1 MKNSRVIMA
10 PFVFTLS
17 SGGELKKIHRRLE
30 ACSSY
35 DFNITRGDMV
45 DGIVLDTFDNEI
57 RLSGRFLLQTRQS
70 LLLIN
75 ILNGE
80 ITEQNA
86 STWFFLNDLEKG
98 PVARSLKGVSELR
111 AFIPVSRIKIRRD
124 RVLVLDDEGK
134 TRARLHWFSFFR
146 KKKSLQIGI
155 TQSLRGYEST
165 HIDLKNLL
173 LDTGA
178 EPCTGVAGI
187 YKRLGAK
194 PKRYA
199 AKPGIVLVPEDSIKL
214 SATTIIRTYID
225 VARQNETGLV
235 ADYDTEFLHDFRVS
249 FRKVRSVLSLFK
261 GVYGAEQTEQLKREF
276 ADLMRETNRLRDLDV
291 YLLSRNDYF
300 QLIPQSSHKGL
311 KIMFGV
317 ISKKREDEHKKVCK
331 MIRGKFYHQSIDRWV
346 GLFADVDNMTTGSDA
361 LKSSNSYV
369 SRLISRRYR
378 KVCKIARTIDETTA
392 DEVVHELRIHCKKLR
407 YLMEFA
413 LPLFSKKKVKF
424 LLKSLKVL
432 QENLGRF
439 NDYSVQQTSLGM
451 FMSER
456 SLAGLKGMKVAE
468 SIGALTAMLYQLQC
482 RERNLVMENFSR
494 FDSEKT
500 RASFAELFLN

>member
-1 MKNSRVIMA
+1 MA

-134 TRARLHWFSFFR
+134 TRARLHWFSLFR
-146 KKKSLQIGI
+146 KKKSLQLGI
-155 TQSLRGYEST
+155 TQPLRGYET
-165 HIDLKNLL
+165 AHTDLRNLL
-173 LDTGA
+173 IGVGA
-178 EPCTGVAGI
+178 ESCTRVADM
-187 YKRLGAK
+187 YRRLGSKTKNYSIK
-194 PKRYA
+194 PDIA
-199 AKPGIVLVPEDSIKL
+199 LVPEDSIKI
-214 SATTIIRTYID
+214 SATTIIRTYLG
-225 VARQNETGLV
+225 VARQNEAGII
-235 ADYDTEFLHDFRVS
+235 ADYDTEFVHDYRVS
-249 FRKVRSVLSLFK
+249 FRKVRSLLSLFK
-261 GVYGAEQTEQLKREF
+261 GVYGSEQTEELKQEF
-276 ADLMRETNRLRDLDV
+276 AELMKQTNPLRDLDV
-291 YLLSRNDYF
+291 YLLSRDDYF
-300 QLIPQSSHKGL
+300 KLIPETSHNGL
-311 KIMFGV
+311 KMMFDI
-317 ISKKREDEHKKVCK
+317 ISAKREDEHKKVCK
-331 MIRGKFYHQSIDRWV
+331 MIKRKLYHQSMRRWR
-346 GLFADVDNMTTGSDA
+346 GLFAGADNMTTGSDA
-361 LKSSNSYV
+361 SMNSKYYV

-407 YLMEFA
+407 YLMEFS
-413 LPLFSKKKVKF
+413 LPLFSKKEVKA
-424 LLKSLKVL
+424 LIKSLKVL
-432 QENLGRF
+432 QDNLGKF
-439 NDYSVQQTSLGM
+439 NDYSVQQISLGM

-456 SLAGLKGMKVAE
+456 SLSGKKGMKVAE